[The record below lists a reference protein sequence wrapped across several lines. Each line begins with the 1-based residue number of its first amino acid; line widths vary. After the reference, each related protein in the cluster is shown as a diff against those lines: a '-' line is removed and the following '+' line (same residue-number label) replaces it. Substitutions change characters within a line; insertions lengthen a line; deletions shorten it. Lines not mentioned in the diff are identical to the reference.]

1 MEGSVSF
8 IDGNVVNLYI
18 IYTLDSRSRDLNT
31 DFTLG
36 NCLKLT
42 MDNDLNIDIT
52 IIVLDSMHVH
62 NFCRQTVAG
71 VKILFFFGVDDSFS
85 VHVYNTRG
93 YLSSRWRSDTRI
105 SWYYDNRIK

>member
-42 MDNDLNIDIT
+42 MDNDLNKYWIET
-52 IIVLDSMHVH
+52 IVLDSMHVH
-62 NFCRQTVAG
+62 NFCRQTEAG
-71 VKILFFFGVDDSFS
+71 VKIL
-85 VHVYNTRG
+85 
-93 YLSSRWRSDTRI
+93 
-105 SWYYDNRIK
+105 

>member
-71 VKILFFFGVDDSFS
+71 VKILFFSEWTIVFLCMFITQEDILALGEGLTQGLVG
-85 VHVYNTRG
+85 TTITG
-93 YLSSRWRSDTRI
+93 
-105 SWYYDNRIK
+105 